1 MTSHLED
8 KQCRYICEIRLFL
21 QTQGKLSVFRYKYA
35 FSLPLETPN
44 STICHYIRQSLTK
57 RCASAPVCPEVDGH
71 FTRTAFPRKKVTSL
85 LMFLDMNAYN
95 LQFVLYLSVTAT
107 TAAATLRLK
116 KKAYVLNW
124 PGGGD
129 VPLPSKQLTLG
140 YGLALVNILE

>member
-1 MTSHLED
+1 MSSG
-8 KQCRYICEIRLFL
+8 CE
-21 QTQGKLSVFRYKYA
+21 YA
-35 FSLPLETPN
+35 FSFLLKTPN

-57 RCASAPVCPEVDGH
+57 LCASAPVCPGVDGH
-71 FTRTAFPRKKVTSL
+71 FTSTAFPRMKVTSL
-85 LMFLDMNAYN
+85 FMFLDINAYN

-116 KKAYVLNW
+116 NKVYVLNW

-129 VPLPSKQLTLG
+129 VPLPSQQIPLV